1 MSKNGDFVRKIETLQ
16 NENKQL
22 KQKLNDTNKTI
33 EVKDLEI
40 IDLKEE
46 QKRFQT
52 KSKDLNEKKSI
63 LWT

>member
-1 MSKNGDFVRKIETLQ
+1 MSKNGDFVRKIEILQ

-22 KQKLNDTNKTI
+22 KQKLNDANKTI
-33 EVKDLEI
+33 EAKDLEI

-46 QKRFQT
+46 QRRYQT